1 MAARPCLCYI
11 MRLAVVAQLRSTGCQ
26 GQSGNICVSWGWS
39 SVEPQWMKKRRERS
53 RRGYAR
59 WGWNQRNYRPNLKTY
74 SRRLNHSGPLFDHP
88 IRRVAVV
95 GAGPAG
101 LQAAAKLIEHNFT
114 VRLFERAPHPGGNW
128 LYSEETP
135 GRRLRYLPSSRVTR
149 YYNEDGRST
158 GNLVPLW
165 KSLHINTPK
174 VSTELPDVK
183 YDPDTPWVVSHHAV
197 QRHVRSYASHHC
209 LNSND
214 YCPATASA
222 PPATAYSTRVEK
234 VEKNM
239 EAHTWV
245 LTLRRLERL
254 HESHRILAEWW
265 TETFDA
271 VVLATGPYTAP
282 HVPDIDGIVDWSKA
296 TEGGQ
301 YSVYHSQT
309 VLIVGASV
317 SASEIAR
324 DIGSFAHR
332 IIASVRYAKHS
343 GSSTS
348 QDSPTSQNSYPKSR
362 SWSLSVDTVTASAAR
377 KIHLING
384 SVLQGIDEIILAT
397 GIPRLFLVS
406 SQFVSIRS
414 IRFNS
419 YSHKIPNNHARTT
432 KRPED
437 IHWTGHYIPDPTLA
451 YTFGRPW
458 TLGRYQSYGLAKVWE
473 GSARL
478 PTSEQM
484 KLEEEYWREWLGEEV
499 FRRYITWLNNASLEH
514 GGRFVEPPPIENLEI
529 LKYYM
534 FVYLLNVSQLGDKDA
549 WDALVDEDD
558 DW

>member
-1 MAARPCLCYI
+1 MAFLKASLVLLYFVI
-11 MRLAVVAQLRSTGCQ
+11 SVST
-26 GQSGNICVSWGWS
+26 QSQDVF
-39 SVEPQWMKKRRERS
+39 KT
-53 RRGYAR
+53 
-59 WGWNQRNYRPNLKTY
+59 LK
-74 SRRLNHSGPLFDHP
+74 PLWTTFHHP

-135 GRRLRYLPSSRVTR
+135 VREPYPDKPVGQTAEIPARLPATR
-149 YYNEDGRST
+149 YYHEGDDGLTLEDRWT
-158 GNLVPLW
+158 EHWQPRPLW
-165 KSLHINTPK
+165 DSLHINTPK

-183 YDPDTPWVVSHHAV
+183 YDPDTPWVVSHRAV

-214 YCPATASA
+214 HCPATASS
-222 PPATAYSTRVEK
+222 PPVTAYSTRVEK
-234 VEKNM
+234 VGKNV

-296 TEGGQ
+296 MEGEQ
-301 YSVYHSQT
+301 YSVYHSQVYRHPERYANKT
-309 VLIVGASV
+309 VLMVGASV

-324 DIGSFAHR
+324 DLGSFAHR
-332 IIASVRYAKHS
+332 IIASIRPAN
-343 GSSTS
+343 
-348 QDSPTSQNSYPKSR
+348 DSNGMRQLDISR
-362 SWSLSVDTVTASAAR
+362 FPNITEFVPEIAFLEPLNGHR
-377 KIHLING
+377 NGIRGGKIHLING
-384 SVLQGIDEIILAT
+384 SVLEGIDEIILAT
-397 GIPRLFLVS
+397 GYQGSALFPP
-406 SQFVSIRS
+406 
-414 IRFNS
+414 NS
-419 YSHKIPNNHARTT
+419 TT
-432 KRPED
+432 KRPEN

-484 KLEEEYWREWLGEEV
+484 KLELEEEYWREWLGEAV

-514 GGRFVEPPPIENLEI
+514 GGRFVEPPPIENI
-529 LKYYM
+529 QVLKYYM
-534 FVYLLNVSQLGDKDA
+534 FAYLLNNTMNLDSIGNFDLSMLSAQIRDKDP
-549 WDALVDEDD
+549 WNALVDEDN

>member
-1 MAARPCLCYI
+1 MAFLKVSLVLLYFLI
-11 MRLAVVAQLRSTGCQ
+11 SVST
-26 GQSGNICVSWGWS
+26 QS
-39 SVEPQWMKKRRERS
+39 EDTFETPK
-53 RRGYAR
+53 
-59 WGWNQRNYRPNLKTY
+59 
-74 SRRLNHSGPLFDHP
+74 PLWTTFHHP

-128 LYSEETP
+128 LLSEETP
-135 GRRLRYLPSSRVTR
+135 VREPYPDKSIGQTDEIPAQLPATR
-149 YYNEDGRST
+149 YYNEGDDGLRLDYRWT
-158 GNLVPLW
+158 EHWQPRPIW
-165 KSLHINTPK
+165 DSLHINTPK
-174 VSTELPDVK
+174 ISTELPDVR
-183 YDPDTPWVVSHHAV
+183 YDPDTPWVVSNHAV

-214 YCPATASA
+214 HCPTTASA
-222 PPATAYSTRVEK
+222 PPVTSYSTRVEK
-234 VEKNM
+234 LEKNA

-296 TEGGQ
+296 MEGGQ
-301 YSVYHSQT
+301 YSVYHSQAYRHPERYANKT
-309 VLIVGASV
+309 VLIVGGSV

-324 DIGSFAHR
+324 DLRSFAHR
-332 IIASVRYAKHS
+332 IIASVRPANNSLRQLDLSRFPNITEFVPEIGFLELLS
-343 GSSTS
+343 GHR
-348 QDSPTSQNSYPKSR
+348 NGIR
-362 SWSLSVDTVTASAAR
+362 SG

-384 SVLQGIDEIILAT
+384 SVLWGIDEIILAT
-397 GIPRLFLVS
+397 GYRGYALFPP
-406 SQFVSIRS
+406 
-414 IRFNS
+414 NS
-419 YSHKIPNNHARTT
+419 TT
-432 KRPED
+432 ERPEN

-484 KLEEEYWREWLGEEV
+484 KLELEEEYWREWLGEAV

-514 GGRFVEPPPIENLEI
+514 GGRFVEPPPIENIEV

-534 FVYLLNVSQLGDKDA
+534 FVYLLNNTMNRDNIGHFDISMLAGQLGDKDP
-549 WDALVDEDD
+549 WDALVNEDD
-558 DW
+558 NW

>member
-1 MAARPCLCYI
+1 MAFLKVYLVLLSFVI
-11 MRLAVVAQLRSTGCQ
+11 SVST
-26 GQSGNICVSWGWS
+26 QSQDVF
-39 SVEPQWMKKRRERS
+39 ETPK
-53 RRGYAR
+53 
-59 WGWNQRNYRPNLKTY
+59 
-74 SRRLNHSGPLFDHP
+74 PLWPTFDHP

-135 GRRLRYLPSSRVTR
+135 VRESDKPLGQTAEIPAQLPVTR
-149 YYNEDGRST
+149 YYNEGDDGLTLDDRWT
-158 GNLVPLW
+158 EHWQPRPLW

-234 VEKNM
+234 MEKNM

-282 HVPDIDGIVDWSKA
+282 HVPDIDGIVYRHPERYAGK
-296 TEGGQ
+296 
-301 YSVYHSQT
+301 T

-332 IIASVRYAKHS
+332 IIASVRPANDSMPSIRQLDLSRFPNITEFVPEIAFLEPLS
-343 GSSTS
+343 GHR
-348 QDSPTSQNSYPKSR
+348 NGIR
-362 SWSLSVDTVTASAAR
+362 SG

-397 GIPRLFLVS
+397 GFRGYSLFPP
-406 SQFVSIRS
+406 
-414 IRFNS
+414 NS
-419 YSHKIPNNHARTT
+419 TT

-473 GSARL
+473 GIARL

-534 FVYLLNVSQLGDKDA
+534 FVYLLNNTMNLDSIGNFDISMLSGQLGDKDA

>member
-1 MAARPCLCYI
+1 MAF
-11 MRLAVVAQLRSTGCQ
+11 
-26 GQSGNICVSWGWS
+26 
-39 SVEPQWMKKRRERS
+39 
-53 RRGYAR
+53 
-59 WGWNQRNYRPNLKTY
+59 LKVYLTPK
-74 SRRLNHSGPLFDHP
+74 PLWPTFDHP

-135 GRRLRYLPSSRVTR
+135 VRSRIRDSYADALFSDNLNRFSDKPLGQTAEIPAQLPVTR
-149 YYNEDGRST
+149 YYNEGDDGLTLDDRWT
-158 GNLVPLW
+158 EHWQPRPLW
-165 KSLHINTPK
+165 KSLHINTPQRNLTCRGLPK

-234 VEKNM
+234 MEKNM

-332 IIASVRYAKHS
+332 IIASVRPANDSMPSIRQLDLSRFPNITEFVPEIAFLEPLS
-343 GSSTS
+343 GHR
-348 QDSPTSQNSYPKSR
+348 NGIR
-362 SWSLSVDTVTASAAR
+362 SG

-384 SVLQGIDEIILAT
+384 SVLQGIDEA
-397 GIPRLFLVS
+397 IPCFLPI
-406 SQFVSIRS
+406 QRRS
-414 IRFNS
+414 G
-419 YSHKIPNNHARTT
+419 
-432 KRPED
+432 PED

-473 GSARL
+473 GIARL

-534 FVYLLNVSQLGDKDA
+534 FVYLLNNTMNLDSIGNFDISMLSGQLGGQRCMGRIG
-549 WDALVDEDD
+549 DEDD

>member
-1 MAARPCLCYI
+1 MAF
-11 MRLAVVAQLRSTGCQ
+11 LRVSLVLLSSFISVST
-26 GQSGNICVSWGWS
+26 QSQNVF
-39 SVEPQWMKKRRERS
+39 ETPK
-53 RRGYAR
+53 
-59 WGWNQRNYRPNLKTY
+59 
-74 SRRLNHSGPLFDHP
+74 PLWTTFHHP

-135 GRRLRYLPSSRVTR
+135 VREPYPDKPVGQTAEIPAKLPMTR
-149 YYNEDGRST
+149 YYGEGDDGLTLDDRWREHWQPR
-158 GNLVPLW
+158 PLW
-165 KSLHINTPK
+165 DSLHINTPK

-183 YDPDTPWVVSHHAV
+183 YDPDTPWVVSNRAV
-197 QRHVRSYASHHC
+197 QRHLRSYASHHC

-214 YCPATASA
+214 HCPATASA
-222 PPATAYSTRVEK
+222 PPATVYSTRVEK

-254 HESHRILAEWW
+254 HESHRIVAKWW

-296 TEGGQ
+296 TEGAIQRISLTGIPA
-301 YSVYHSQT
+301 SSAT

-324 DIGSFAHR
+324 DLGFFAHR
-332 IIASVRYAKHS
+332 IIASVRPANDSMPSMRQLDLSRFPNITEFVPEIAFLEPLS
-343 GSSTS
+343 GHC
-348 QDSPTSQNSYPKSR
+348 NGIR
-362 SWSLSVDTVTASAAR
+362 SG

-384 SVLQGIDEIILAT
+384 SVLQGIDEMILAT
-397 GIPRLFLVS
+397 GFRGYAWFPP
-406 SQFVSIRS
+406 
-414 IRFNS
+414 NS
-419 YSHKIPNNHARTT
+419 TT
-432 KRPED
+432 KRPEN

-484 KLEEEYWREWLGEEV
+484 KLEEEYWREWLGEAV

-514 GGRFVEPPPIENLEI
+514 GGRFVEPPPIENLEV

-534 FVYLLNVSQLGDKDA
+534 LVYLLNNTMNLDSIGNFDISILSGQLGDKDA
-549 WDALVDEDD
+549 WEALVDEDD